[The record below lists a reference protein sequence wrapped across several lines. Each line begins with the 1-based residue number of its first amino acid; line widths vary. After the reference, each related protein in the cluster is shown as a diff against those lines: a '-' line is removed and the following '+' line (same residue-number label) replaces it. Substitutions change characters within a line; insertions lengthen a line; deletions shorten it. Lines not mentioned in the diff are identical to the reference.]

1 MAPLR
6 EANHAHLIGTV
17 MIALVVGVAM
27 VVVIFDYDHLK
38 EAFHRMKEN
47 VDRWK
52 AP

>member
-38 EAFHRMKEN
+38 EAFLRMKEN
-47 VDRWK
+47 VDRLK

>member
-6 EANHAHLIGTV
+6 EAKHAHLIGTV
-17 MIALVVGVAM
+17 MIALVVGVAL

-38 EAFHRMKEN
+38 EAFLRMKEN
-47 VDRWK
+47 VDRLK